1 MTTITATEARKQ
13 LYRLLDEANKSHEPI
28 HISGK
33 RGGAVLIGED
43 DWHSVEETL
52 YLLSIPKMR
61 ESIIKGLKTPVSKCS
76 KELKW

>member
-1 MTTITATEARKQ
+1 MTTITATEARKK
-13 LYRLLDEANKSHEPI
+13 LYRLLDEANESHKPI
-28 HISGK
+28 HIAGK

-52 YLLSIPKMR
+52 YLLSVPKMR
-61 ESIIKGLKTPVSKCS
+61 ESIKKGLKTPVSKCS

>member
-1 MTTITATEARKQ
+1 MTTITVTEARKK
-13 LYRLLDEANKSHEPI
+13 LHRLLDEANESHEPI
-28 HISGK
+28 HIAGK

-61 ESIIKGLKTPVSKCS
+61 GSIKKGLNTPVSKCS